1 MQGEARPG
9 RYKMIC
15 DYSGFVGYNDEMVR
29 TWNGLY
35 VLRRF
40 VGSESQRHPQDFVR
54 AVPDNQLV
62 PNPRPEPADTFLSPG
77 DVTPS
82 DL

>member
-1 MQGEARPG
+1 MSGEHRVG
-9 RYKMIC
+9 DHRVIC
-15 DYSGFVGYNDEMVR
+15 DRSGFKCWASETVVE
-29 TWNGLY
+29 WNGLR
-35 VLRRF
+35 VHRRF
-40 VGSESQRHPQDFVR
+40 ADATRHPQDFVR